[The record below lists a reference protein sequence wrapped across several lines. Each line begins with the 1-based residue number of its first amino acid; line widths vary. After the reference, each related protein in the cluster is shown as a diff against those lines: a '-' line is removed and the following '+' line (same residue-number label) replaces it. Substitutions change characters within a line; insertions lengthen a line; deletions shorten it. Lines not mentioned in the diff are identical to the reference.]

1 MRIEPYLAAKAAD
14 AIRDVHGVD
23 APPMLRPAKD
33 AAHGDYQVDGLM
45 ALAKKLGRA
54 PRDLAAPVAERLAR
68 VEGIARAEVAGP
80 GFVNLTLDLGWLGAR
95 LGDALADSARDG
107 VPPAERTQRV
117 VVDFSAPNIAK
128 EMHVGHLRSTIL
140 GDALCRL
147 LRFLGHEVT
156 GDNHLGDWGTQFGL
170 LIVGTRRFGDPAA
183 LERDP
188 LAELERVYKLANAE
202 AERDTTFADEARAE
216 LAKLQSGNIENRRHW
231 ERFVAI
237 SREALDRI
245 YARLDVRFDVCLGES
260 AYEHMLPGVIE
271 LLLER
276 GVARE
281 DQGALCVFFEDEPGL
296 GKSPFLV
303 RKRDGAFLY
312 ATTDIATVLHRR
324 DTFHADRA
332 LYVVDQRQALHFRQL
347 FATVRKLGIEMAL
360 EHIAFGSILGADGKP
375 LKTRDGKVIKLGALL
390 DEAEERAAERIRAEG
405 IAQDADSVAALARVV
420 GIGAVK
426 YADLSQNRLSD
437 YRFEWDKLLSF
448 KGNAGPYLQY
458 AHARIRAIFRKG
470 EIDPE
475 RDLAGAIPVPAHPA
489 EIVLAKA
496 LARFPDVVH
505 QATDTSQPHLVC
517 EHLYAL
523 ARDFSVFYEECPVL
537 KAEGD
542 ARQSRLAFAW
552 LVARQLARG
561 LDLLGIHAPER
572 M

>member
-1 MRIEPYLAAKAAD
+1 MRIEPHLAARAAD
-14 AIRDVHGVD
+14 AIRDAHGID
-23 APPMLRPAKD
+23 AAPMLRPAKD
-33 AAHGDYQVDGLM
+33 PSHGDYQVDGLM
-45 ALAKKLGRA
+45 ALAKRLGRP

-95 LGDALADSARDG
+95 LGDALADVARDG
-107 VPPAERTQRV
+107 VPPAESRQRV

-140 GDALCRL
+140 GDAICRL

-170 LIVGTRRFGDPAA
+170 LIVGTRRFGDPSA
-183 LERDP
+183 LERDA
-188 LAELERVYKLANAE
+188 LAELERVYKLASTE
-202 AERDTTFADEARAE
+202 AERDPAFADEARAE
-216 LAKLQSGNIENRRHW
+216 LAKLQSGNAENRRHW
-231 ERFVAI
+231 ERFVAV

-245 YARLDVRFDVCLGES
+245 YERLGVHFDAWLGES
-260 AYEHMLPGVIE
+260 AYEPMLPGVID

-312 ATTDIATVLHRR
+312 ATTDIATVLYRR
-324 DTFHADRA
+324 DTFHAERA

-405 IAQDADSVAALARVV
+405 IAQDADGVAALAHVV

-470 EIDPE
+470 DIEPE

-489 EIVLAKA
+489 EIVLAKS

-505 QATDTSQPHLVC
+505 QAADTSQPHLVC

-537 KAEGD
+537 RAEGD
-542 ARQSRLAFAW
+542 ARLSRLGFAW

-561 LDLLGIHAPER
+561 LGLLGIHAPER